1 METTGPSRRST
12 MIAAMIVFALAVI
25 LRVPSCYESFW
36 LDELHSAWC
45 VWGSLGEVFLR
56 ADLGHQSPFYF
67 VGLWFWKQ
75 VVGGSELAL
84 RLSSVLAVSASGVVL
99 TIGVTRWTK
108 SVVAGATAG
117 FIIAVES
124 NSLFFGTE
132 LRPYALVILFASF
145 AVVYFL
151 RLASVSA
158 RREDHA
164 AWTGIVVAILLA
176 MLCQP
181 TAMGVLAW
189 LPLVLLIVWLVRD
202 RKQVLQFS
210 LADSL
215 LVLSA
220 TAVAFALWR
229 MTLGE
234 TWQQR
239 SQWASFAKATYLN
252 QIWEV
257 WDWTWLLVVPLSAIL
272 VIALVSKIRG
282 ASLPA
287 KDLTVVT
294 LLLAVIAV
302 LATSLCWF
310 VSWADWIPLW
320 HRRYFVAVLP
330 IFACT
335 AGGAIGVV
343 NSALLPYRRFRF
355 AGVLVASAMV
365 LALASH
371 QGTLAR
377 LPQYPV
383 ALVTRGEDWRA
394 AIDWVRRNVK
404 PNDLVFLDAGLVE
417 ADALFSTIQNPPRK
431 FPVSPSTTEQL
442 RYLNF
447 AVSGPYDVRYN
458 VVPIS
463 RGLITR
469 SYMSDRRLFVISRQP
484 AIRAGA
490 SQAAGASQ
498 VSRTR
503 VFGLGNVSVKLTDRN
518 SGNP

>member
-1 METTGPSRRST
+1 METSVPSRRST
-12 MIAAMIVFALAVI
+12 MIAAMIVFSLAVI

-75 VVGGSELAL
+75 VVGGGELAL

-132 LRPYALVILFASF
+132 LRPYALVILFASV
-145 AVVYFL
+145 ALAYFL
-151 RLASVSA
+151 RLAAAASRS
-158 RREDHA
+158 EDRP
-164 AWTGIVVAILLA
+164 AWTGFIVAILFA

-181 TAMGVLAW
+181 TALGVLAW
-189 LPLVLLIVWLVRD
+189 LLLVLLIVWLVRD
-202 RKQVLQFS
+202 RKQVLKFS
-210 LADSL
+210 LADGL
-215 LVLSA
+215 LLLSA
-220 TAVAFALWR
+220 AAVGFALWR

-239 SQWASFAKATYLN
+239 SQWASFATATYLD

-257 WDWTWLLVVPLSAIL
+257 WDWTWLLVVPLSVIL
-272 VIALVSKIRG
+272 VTTLVAKIRG

-287 KDLTVVT
+287 RDLVFVT

-302 LATSLCWF
+302 LATSLFWF

-330 IFACT
+330 VFACT
-335 AGGAIGVV
+335 AGGAVGVV
-343 NSALLPYRRFRF
+343 SSALPPDRRFRF
-355 AGVLVASAMV
+355 AGALVAAAMV
-365 LALASH
+365 LALAGH

-377 LPQYPV
+377 LPHYPV

-417 ADALFSTIQNPPRK
+417 ASALFSAIKNPPRR
-431 FPVSPSTTEQL
+431 FPISPSTTEQL
-442 RYLNF
+442 QYLNF

-463 RGLITR
+463 RGSITR
-469 SYMSDRRLFVISRQP
+469 SWISDRRLFVISRQP
-484 AIRAGA
+484 ADRAG
-490 SQAAGASQ
+490 
-498 VSRTR
+498 VSKISGTR
-503 VFGLGNVSVKLTDRN
+503 VFGFGNVSVKLTDRN
-518 SGNP
+518 SGKP